1 MPGSI
6 IIPPALMGY
15 GVTKLLHWRRVLGLS
30 AAAFAVMSTLELA
43 HDPAFGADLLP
54 APPGAPPYVAPPAPP
69 VPPAFGF
76 YDPYRIEAR
85 FGGFLHGVGGKEKG
99 TYDLNPELVL
109 PRLPLGQN
117 QWWSVFVPRPH
128 AGALANLEGRTSAF
142 YAGALWSFPLPY
154 RTFFELF
161 VDGAIHNGYQ
171 NNAPPGHSGLGCPAL
186 FHVGGSFGYAIT
198 EHWTAMITFDHLSD
212 GHYIFGINCAGNVGP
227 TPNPGLNNWGGKIG
241 YAF

>member
-1 MPGSI
+1 M
-6 IIPPALMGY
+6 IPPALRGY
-15 GVTKLLHWRRVLGLS
+15 GVTELLHWRRVLGPS
-30 AAAFAVMSTLELA
+30 AAAFAVLSMLA
-43 HDPAFGADLLP
+43 LAPGPAYSADLEP
-54 APPGAPPYVAPPAPP
+54 APPAAPPYVAPLAP
-69 VPPAFGF
+69 PPAFNF
-76 YDPYRIEAR
+76 YDPYRIEVR
-85 FGGFLHGVGGKEKG
+85 FGGFAHGVGGNEKG

-109 PRLPLGQN
+109 PRLPFAQG

-128 AGALANLEGRTSAF
+128 VGALANLEGRTSAF

-161 VDGAIHNGYQ
+161 VDGAIHDGYQ
-171 NNAPPGHSGLGCPAL
+171 FNAPPGRSGLGCPAL
-186 FHVGGSFGYAIT
+186 FHVGGSLGYAIS

-227 TPNPGLNNWGGKIG
+227 TANPGLNNWGGKIG